1 MRISTA
7 FAYSMN
13 TAAMQSKQADI
24 VYTQQQIATNRRI
37 VTPSD
42 DPVGATHAL
51 ESARAL
57 AISANNVENINKADV
72 QLKVESTTLEAVRQV
87 LNNAKN
93 VAIGSGGN
101 PSTQERTSFANYLTQ
116 IYQDLLGYANSTDSQ
131 GNYIFSGSKGSTV
144 PFQQVAGASNY
155 QGDNAQRNV
164 AISSS
169 RQIPVSDSGQS
180 VFGVGTANDPFTVI
194 SQLITDL
201 QNGALT
207 GAALDTAASTAVT
220 GISNAIDNVIKIH
233 DQVAV
238 RVQELQ
244 SAKDAEA
251 QFSLQYNNELSR
263 VENVDMQKAAVE
275 LQLQQVSLQAT
286 QQAFMNASKLSL
298 FNYM

>member
-131 GNYIFSGSKGSTV
+131 GNYIFSGFKGGTV

-263 VENVDMQKAAVE
+263 VENVDMQQAAVE
-275 LQLQQVSLQAT
+275 LNLEQTSLEAT
-286 QQAFMNASKLSL
+286 QKAFISSSQLSL